1 MTWFTANAMMVPG
14 QGDHMPAQPRS
25 PHAAGEPAAAYHL
38 DDEELATLRQL
49 DDTSFLA
56 IGHLDCEA
64 CDRLVRLG
72 LVHREADDFW
82 KITPA
87 GRRMVRGKVS

>member
-1 MTWFTANAMMVPG
+1 
-14 QGDHMPAQPRS
+14 MPSQ
-25 PHAAGEPAAAYHL
+25 HHL

-56 IGHLDCEA
+56 VGRFDCTA
-64 CDRLVRLG
+64 CERLARLG
-72 LVHREADDFW
+72 LVHREADDYW

-87 GRRMVRGKVS
+87 GQRLIEGRSGKRVKG